1 VNNELTDFSSDISGF
16 YKLSLEERQHKLV
29 KLLNLNQEEF
39 ELLRTLG
46 YFSPSQIDR
55 LIENV
60 VGSYQLPLGIAFNFK
75 INSKDYIIP
84 MVIEEPSV
92 VAAASKIAKIARENG
107 GFVSDEVKSI
117 MISQIQLTNVKDID
131 KAKENLSINKEKIL
145 GIANEQDPLL
155 NQLGGGAKDLEVRE
169 LETRKGKML
178 ILHLIVDV
186 RDAMGA
192 NIVNTMAEAV
202 TPFIEDICEAK
213 IYLRIVSNL
222 AMHRIAK
229 CRAVFDKDLLGGEEV
244 VEGILNAYEF
254 AVADPYRAT
263 THNKGI
269 MNGIVALTLATGN
282 DTRAIEAGAHAY
294 ASIGGNYKP
303 LTKFDLDS
311 EGNLVGEIEIPL
323 AFGIIGGITRSHPM
337 ARLALKILRVESAGE
352 LAQVAAALGLAQNVG
367 ALRALASEGI
377 QKGHMALHSRNIAK
391 LAGASEEII
400 EEVAKRMVKDKKIR
414 VDYAKEIIE
423 LISNSNRLYERNY

>member
-1 VNNELTDFSSDISGF
+1 VNNDLTDFSSDISGF
-16 YKLSLEERQHKLV
+16 YKLSLEERQNQLV

-55 LIENV
+55 FIENV

-75 INSKDYIIP
+75 VNNKDYIIP

-92 VAAASKIAKIARENG
+92 VAAASKIAKIARKKG

-117 MISQIQLTNVKDID
+117 MISQIQLTNVQDID
-131 KAKENLSINKEKIL
+131 IAKENLAKNKQKIL
-145 GIANEQDPLL
+145 SIANEQDPLL

-169 LETRKGKML
+169 IETRKGKML
-178 ILHLIVDV
+178 ILHLLVDV
-186 RDAMGA
+186 LDAMGA
-192 NIVNTMAEAV
+192 NVVNTMAEAV
-202 TPFIEDICEAK
+202 SPYIEELCNAK

-222 AMHRIAK
+222 TTHRIAK
-229 CRAVFDKDLLGGEEV
+229 SRATFDKDLLGGEEV

-269 MNGIVALTLATGN
+269 MNGIVALVLATGN

-294 ASIGGNYKP
+294 ASLGGNYKP
-303 LTKFDLDS
+303 LTKFNLDS

-323 AFGIIGGITRSHPM
+323 AVGIIGGITRTHPM
-337 ARLALKILRVESAGE
+337 ARLALKILNVESAGE

-391 LAGASEEII
+391 LAGAPDEII
-400 EEVAKRMVKDKKIR
+400 EEVAKRIVKDKKIR

-423 LISNSNRLYERNY
+423 LISKSKNL

>member
-1 VNNELTDFSSDISGF
+1 MNDELTDFSSEVSGF
-16 YKLSLEERQHKLV
+16 YKLSIEERQRQLV
-29 KLLNLNQEEF
+29 KQLDLTQEDF
-39 ELLRTLG
+39 ELMRTLG

-60 VGSYQLPLGIAFNFK
+60 VGSYQLPMGLAFNFK
-75 INSKDYIIP
+75 INNKDYIIP

-92 VAAASKIAKIARENG
+92 VAAASKIAKIAREKG
-107 GFVSDEVKSI
+107 GFVTNEVKSI

-131 KAKENLSINKEKIL
+131 KAKENLSNNKKKIL
-145 GIANEQDPLL
+145 SIANEQDPIL

-169 LETRKGKML
+169 IETRKGKML
-178 ILHLIVDV
+178 ILHLLVDV
-186 RDAMGA
+186 CDAMGA
-192 NIVNTMAEAV
+192 NVVNTMAEAV
-202 TPFIEDICEAK
+202 SPYIEDLCEAK

-222 AMHRIAK
+222 ATHRIAK
-229 CRAVFDKDLLGGEEV
+229 CRATFDKNLLGGEEV

-269 MNGIVALTLATGN
+269 MNGVVALTLATGN

-294 ASIGGNYKP
+294 ASLSGNYKP

-323 AFGIIGGITRSHPM
+323 AFGIIGGITRTHPL

-423 LISNSNRLYERNY
+423 LISKS